1 MIEMDAKLNMNLRG
15 MLKDI
20 KRELQKVPQEAFDF
34 FKKTTPIKTGN
45 ARNSTK
51 FQNGIIKAEY
61 PYAEVLDK
69 GRHMT
74 KRGMR
79 GSEQAP
85 QGMTKPTEEFIKN
98 RVNKIM
104 QGK

>member
-15 MLKDI
+15 MLKQI
-20 KRELQKVPQEAFDF
+20 KQELKQVPQEAYDF
-34 FKKTTPIKTGN
+34 FVKTTPIRSGN
-45 ARNSTK
+45 ARKQTK
-51 FQNGIIKAEY
+51 FQNGVIKANY

-85 QGMTKPTEEFIKN
+85 EGMTKPTEEFIKN

-104 QGK
+104 RGK

>member
-1 MIEMDAKLNMNLRG
+1 MDVSVKNDIQN
-15 MLKDI
+15 MLKKV
-20 KRELQKVPQEAFDF
+20 KRELQKVPQEAYDF
-34 FKKTTPIKTGN
+34 FVKTTPVRSGN
-45 ARNSTK
+45 ARKNTK
-51 FQNGIIKAEY
+51 FQNGVIKANY

-74 KRGMR
+74 NRGMR

-85 QGMTKPTEEFIKN
+85 EGMTKPTEEFIKS